1 MLDSEQIDGYWQFDD
16 AKETE
21 RRFRALLADHP
32 ERKDEIQTQI
42 ARALGLQGR
51 YDEAQEVLDSI
62 DIGSATPPIVRVRH
76 ALEVGRVLNSSG
88 NPKEAE
94 PWFHRAL
101 DVADANG
108 LEFYAVDA
116 AHMLGIVAEGDEALQ
131 WNLRTIAMIES
142 SQDPRTRRWLGSL
155 LNNTG
160 WSLHDAGRYEDAHD
174 FFLQALRFREQ
185 IGEPGPIRIARWCVA
200 RALRSL
206 KRYKEAMEILLDLD
220 ASSESDG
227 YVHEELGE
235 CLLALGRTV
244 EAKLQFAR
252 AHELLSADTWLVERE
267 PARLERLARLGA
279 GGEP

>member
-1 MLDSEQIDGYWQFDD
+1 VLDSEEIDGYWQFDD
-16 AKETE
+16 PKESE
-21 RRFRALLADHP
+21 RRFRALLPDYP
-32 ERKDEIQTQI
+32 ERKDEILTQV

-51 YDEAQEVLDSI
+51 YDEAQEILDSI
-62 DIGSATPPIVRVRH
+62 DIGPATPPIIAVRH

-94 PWFHRAL
+94 PCFHRAL
-101 DVADANG
+101 DLARANG

-116 AHMLGIVAEGDEALQ
+116 AHMLGIVAEGDEALE

-160 WSLHDAGRYEDAHD
+160 WSLHDAGRYEEAHD
-174 FFLQALRFREQ
+174 FFLRALHFREQ

-206 KRYKEAMEILLDLD
+206 KRYEKAMEILLDLD
-220 ASSESDG
+220 ASSEPDG
-227 YVHEELGE
+227 YVHEELAE
-235 CLLALGRTV
+235 CLLALGRTM
-244 EAKLQFAR
+244 EAQAEFAR
-252 AHELLSADTWLVERE
+252 AYELLSADAWLVERE
-267 PARLERLARLGA
+267 PERLERLARIGA

>member
-1 MLDSEQIDGYWQFDD
+1 MLDSEAIDSHWQFDD
-16 AKETE
+16 PKESE
-21 RRFRALLADHP
+21 RRFRALLPDHP
-32 ERKDEIQTQI
+32 ERKDEILTQV

-51 YDEAQEVLDSI
+51 YDEALALLDSV
-62 DIGSATPPIVRVRH
+62 DIGPTTLPIVQVRH
-76 ALEVGRVLNSSG
+76 ALEVGRVLNSRG

-101 DVADANG
+101 DVANMNG

-116 AHMLGIVAEGDEALQ
+116 AHMLGIVAEGDAALQ

-142 SQDPRTRRWLGSL
+142 SRDSRTRRWLGSL

-160 WSLHDAGRYEDAHD
+160 WSLHDAGRYEEAHD
-174 FFLQALRFREQ
+174 FFLRALHFREQ
-185 IGEPGPIRIARWCVA
+185 IGEPEPIRIARWCVA

-206 KRYKEAMEILLDLD
+206 KRYEKALEILLDLN

-235 CLLALGRTV
+235 CLLALGRTT
-244 EAKLQFAR
+244 EAQAEFGR
-252 AHELLSADTWLVERE
+252 AYELLSADAWLVERE
-267 PARLERLARLGA
+267 PERLERLARLGA